1 MKKLLFVP
9 LLLSL
14 LFSCS
19 DENANSTNFK
29 APSEERSDEERID
42 ALINHIN
49 PVLGNITSKRGD
61 ISLIS
66 YEIVKNKETNEITIL
81 NFQQESYFP
90 TEGKEAYSRI
100 AGDSYTVECTTN
112 GKTTTTKCDGKLSC
126 GKAIANCLDN
136 GGCATICKNDVAAKP
151 KTYGDIRSADIAL
164 LQELG
169 LSKKD
174 LKTINSLPS
183 ITLTNTSI
191 INSVKIYGYLLE

>member
-29 APSEERSDEERID
+29 APSEERSDEERIG
-42 ALINHIN
+42 ALINHVN

-100 AGDSYTVECTTN
+100 AGDSYTVE
-112 GKTTTTKCDGKLSC
+112 
-126 GKAIANCLDN
+126 
-136 GGCATICKNDVAAKP
+136 
-151 KTYGDIRSADIAL
+151 
-164 LQELG
+164 
-169 LSKKD
+169 
-174 LKTINSLPS
+174 
-183 ITLTNTSI
+183 
-191 INSVKIYGYLLE
+191 